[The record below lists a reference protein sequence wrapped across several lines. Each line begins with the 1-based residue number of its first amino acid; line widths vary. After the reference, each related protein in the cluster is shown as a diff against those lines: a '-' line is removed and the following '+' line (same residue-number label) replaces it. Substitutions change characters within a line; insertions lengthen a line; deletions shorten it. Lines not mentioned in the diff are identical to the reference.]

1 VQARLAAAATA
12 AMGLIA
18 AATAVWWVTV
28 AQASPA
34 ALTGGP
40 DVGRQSA
47 LVPQLVV
54 AMVIML
60 CATALGAVGARRA
73 ARALP
78 ALAEG

>member
-1 VQARLAAAATA
+1 
-12 AMGLIA
+12 
-18 AATAVWWVTV
+18 
-28 AQASPA
+28 
-34 ALTGGP
+34 
-40 DVGRQSA
+40 
-47 LVPQLVV
+47 V